1 MRKTMPEK
9 IPKRLIEQV
18 KNNEIVFFLGAGIS
32 RKYQD
37 KKGFPGGYELT
48 ELVANDI
55 LDRPL
60 KKTETLM
67 SIAQEAFWEGSGSR
81 HPLNS
86 LLSKTFIRPDIKPLP
101 AHIALAKLNCNM
113 ITTNYDQ
120 LIEKAFEQLEKR
132 IQVAY
137 KDEHLTQIYEPM
149 LIKAHGCIT
158 DPSSCVITEVDCYEW
173 FAREPDLTSYL
184 RAFFITKTIC
194 FVGYSLSDINFRA
207 LVRALRFKFGSFH
220 RQGYIILRKVKKTSY
235 DYKYMTKSLG
245 LKPIIMDATAF
256 LEALVAETVNESYLN
271 ILDHE
276 NVKKI
281 YFDDHRED
289 PFIEFAANY
298 LIEKLKKNEAGKVK
312 IPTEL
317 LSVIRKN
324 FDNIAKSQRE
334 RTPSYKNRPTHSSEI
349 KGIKFALIPEGEFI
363 AGGERVGNE
372 IIKIEKTEKPFL
384 ISLFPVTNKKYKKF
398 LEFAR
403 NNPDHPY
410 RHASQRP
417 GKKYHPEEKIEYFNF
432 PKDYFSNPK
441 YDNYPV
447 VGVDWW
453 DAYSFCSWFGG
464 RLPLEKEWEKAA
476 RGIDGRRYPWGD
488 NFDPSLANTLE
499 SDRGMPNPVDE
510 YTKGRSPYGCFD
522 MCGNIWEWCQD
533 SFTSF
538 EPENDR
544 NRIVRGGSYSRA
556 KNKSKCAF
564 RNSHPPYHRWASRGF
579 RIVLDIKK

>member
-1 MRKTMPEK
+1 MRKIMPEK

-37 KKGFPGGYELT
+37 KKGFPGGSELT

-81 HPLNS
+81 NPLNS

-137 KDEHLTQIYEPM
+137 KDEHLTQIYEST

-158 DPSSCVITEVDCYEW
+158 DPSSCVITEDDYYEW

-256 LEALVAETVNESYLN
+256 LEALVAETVNEESYLN

-276 NVKKI
+276 TVKKI

-298 LIEKLKKNEAGKVK
+298 LIEKLKKMK
-312 IPTEL
+312 L
-317 LSVIRKN
+317 
-324 FDNIAKSQRE
+324 E
-334 RTPSYKNRPTHSSEI
+334 R
-349 KGIKFALIPEGEFI
+349 L
-363 AGGERVGNE
+363 
-372 IIKIEKTEKPFL
+372 
-384 ISLFPVTNKKYKKF
+384 KYP
-398 LEFAR
+398 L
-403 NNPDHPY
+403 
-410 RHASQRP
+410 
-417 GKKYHPEEKIEYFNF
+417 
-432 PKDYFSNPK
+432 
-441 YDNYPV
+441 NY
-447 VGVDWW
+447 
-453 DAYSFCSWFGG
+453 
-464 RLPLEKEWEKAA
+464 
-476 RGIDGRRYPWGD
+476 
-488 NFDPSLANTLE
+488 
-499 SDRGMPNPVDE
+499 
-510 YTKGRSPYGCFD
+510 
-522 MCGNIWEWCQD
+522 
-533 SFTSF
+533 
-538 EPENDR
+538 
-544 NRIVRGGSYSRA
+544 
-556 KNKSKCAF
+556 
-564 RNSHPPYHRWASRGF
+564 
-579 RIVLDIKK
+579 